1 MSRRLRPFAA
11 VVAAALLAAC
21 SSGSSTSPTTAAGPG
36 TTAAPAT
43 TGGDTVATDAVTTT
57 MASDTTAPAPS
68 APVYPLTGLPITDE
82 AASLRPA
89 LVVKIDNNA
98 AARPQS
104 GLNEADIVFEEI
116 VDVQTRFAAV
126 FQSQTA
132 DPVGPIR
139 SGRTQDIMLL
149 GSLNHP
155 LFMWSGGNA
164 NVTRAIEGSDFV
176 NLSAQRSNVYA
187 GAGFFRSNDRKSP
200 HNLYASTSAAWTLAP
215 EGAEAPPQQFN
226 YLAPGTA
233 ATGAPASGVD
243 LDMFGL
249 AVGWRYDPASG
260 LYLRTSD
267 GKPHNDVLSGQVSTN
282 NVIVMVVDYQP
293 SAADGRSPEAQTIG
307 SGEVYV
313 YTGGTVVHGT
323 WTRGD
328 RLAAVAMT
336 DDAGN
341 VIRLTPGRTFIELAK
356 PATFQ
361 TFG

>member
-1 MSRRLRPFAA
+1 MTHRFRPFVA
-11 VVAAALLAAC
+11 VALAAALVAC
-21 SSGSSTSPTTAAGPG
+21 SSGKSASPTTSTVPGSTAAPTTSGDTVVTDG
-36 TTAAPAT
+36 VTTTAAPAT
-43 TGGDTVATDAVTTT
+43 T
-57 MASDTTAPAPS
+57 APAPS
-68 APVYPLTGLPITDE
+68 VPVYPLTGLPITDE

-116 VDVQTRFAAV
+116 VEVQTRFAAV

-149 GSLNHP
+149 GSFNHP
-155 LFMWSGGNA
+155 LFMWSGGNG

-200 HNLYASTSAAWTLAP
+200 HNLYASASAAWTLAP

-233 ATGAPASGVD
+233 AAGAPAAGVD

-267 GKPHNDVLSGQVSTN
+267 GRPHNDALSGQVSTN

-293 SAADGRSPEAQTIG
+293 SPADAHSPEAQTIG

-313 YTGGTVVHGT
+313 YTGGVVVHGT

-341 VIRLTPGRTFIELAK
+341 VIRLTPGRTFVELAK

-361 TFG
+361 TVS